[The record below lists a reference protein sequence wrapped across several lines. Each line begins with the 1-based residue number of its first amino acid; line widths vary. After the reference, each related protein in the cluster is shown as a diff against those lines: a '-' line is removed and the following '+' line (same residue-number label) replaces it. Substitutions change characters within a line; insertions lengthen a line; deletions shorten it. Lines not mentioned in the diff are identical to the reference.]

1 MGPVRRKS
9 LGNAGEFHTP
19 QVHNFLNYNHQD
31 TAFINQE
38 DAIKFKHW
46 MNSDIVD
53 YQRSKPYYPMHF
65 DRNMQFMK
73 DRSFWLVSQ
82 IRFLN
87 NSNLELQLSMVSD

>member
-1 MGPVRRKS
+1 
-9 LGNAGEFHTP
+9 
-19 QVHNFLNYNHQD
+19 
-31 TAFINQE
+31 
-38 DAIKFKHW
+38 

-53 YQRSKPYYPMHF
+53 YQRSKPYYPMHY

-87 NSNLELQLSMVSD
+87 HSNLELQF